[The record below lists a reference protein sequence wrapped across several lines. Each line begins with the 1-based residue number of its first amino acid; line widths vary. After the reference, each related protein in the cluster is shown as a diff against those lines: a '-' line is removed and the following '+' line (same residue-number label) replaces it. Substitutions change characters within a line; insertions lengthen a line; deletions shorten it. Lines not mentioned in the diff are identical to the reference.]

1 MAPRSAWRWRRPRP
15 LKPKASRSKF
25 WTSAACRRSTC
36 TASWSR
42 CARRS
47 VRSWST
53 KLPCSAGSA
62 PRSQPGLPM
71 TGSTFWKRRL
81 PGSGQWTPPIPHRAT
96 RSSICP
102 TLIGFSRRP
111 TWRWPMA
118 DQTFRLP
125 DLGEGL
131 TEAQL
136 VAWRVEEGTQVDVNA
151 PLCDVET
158 AKAVVVIPSPWAG
171 TIRKL
176 HAQPGES
183 VPVGAALVTIAAE
196 GAPSAAEQRPVESGE
211 RSPGTL
217 VGYGPGAGPEAG
229 IRRRARIA
237 PSAESADVRAAPF
250 VRQLAKEKGLDLAQ
264 VTGSGPGGRITKA
277 DVEAAAGGAATAPA
291 MSPSETGEQRISVVG
306 IRKAIARQMVRSVS
320 TIPQFTE
327 FAVFDATKLM
337 AAREKQKAV

>member
-15 LKPKASRSKF
+15 LKLKAFRSKF

-42 CARRS
+42 CARRI

-71 TGSTFWKRRL
+71 TASTSWKRRW
-81 PGSGQWTPPIPHRAT
+81 PGSGPWTPPIPHRAT

-111 TWRWPMA
+111 TWHSLMA

-136 VAWRVEEGTQVDVNA
+136 VAWRVEEGAQVEVNA

-158 AKAVVVIPSPWAG
+158 AKAVVVIPSPYAG
-171 TIRKL
+171 TVRKL
-176 HAQPGES
+176 FAQPGES
-183 VPVGAALVTIAAE
+183 VAVGAPLVMIEAASGPSSQGEREGVNE
-196 GAPSAAEQRPVESGE
+196 GAPS
-211 RSPGTL
+211 TL
-217 VGYGPGAGPEAG
+217 VGYGPGGPEA
-229 IRRRARIA
+229 
-237 PSAESADVRAAPF
+237 
-250 VRQLAKEKGLDLAQ
+250 
-264 VTGSGPGGRITKA
+264 
-277 DVEAAAGGAATAPA
+277 
-291 MSPSETGEQRISVVG
+291 
-306 IRKAIARQMVRSVS
+306 
-320 TIPQFTE
+320 
-327 FAVFDATKLM
+327 
-337 AAREKQKAV
+337 